1 MEEDRR
7 LANNCSAGVLPG
19 VHLHCF
25 VRGGQVCA
33 AVTVKMKLLEHV
45 GVDDTIYAHARG
57 ERAGGGAGGRGGGGV
72 GAGRLPQA
80 GVDVVLSP
88 HGAMAQLK
96 AVRPSQLAQ
105 ARELAAAGWGAGW
118 DEVDRGQLVVSGG
131 AAGGGGGVRASGSQ
145 GKGMGVVAKQAEM
158 VLVEVAGES
167 RCVCVRARNLCLCVC
182 VRVYYTHGDGA
193 WGGKRVNRGCSS
205 HAHTGPPYFLHRLR
219 ANNLDLGLAA
229 QA

>member
-131 AAGGGGGVRASGSQ
+131 AAGCGAGCGRRGARGRVWVLLRSRRRWCWWRWTASRGVCVCARAI
-145 GKGMGVVAKQAEM
+145 
-158 VLVEVAGES
+158 
-167 RCVCVRARNLCLCVC
+167 CVCVCVC
-182 VRVYYTHGDGA
+182 VCTT
-193 WGGKRVNRGCSS
+193 
-205 HAHTGPPYFLHRLR
+205 HTGMALGE
-219 ANNLDLGLAA
+219 ANE
-229 QA
+229 